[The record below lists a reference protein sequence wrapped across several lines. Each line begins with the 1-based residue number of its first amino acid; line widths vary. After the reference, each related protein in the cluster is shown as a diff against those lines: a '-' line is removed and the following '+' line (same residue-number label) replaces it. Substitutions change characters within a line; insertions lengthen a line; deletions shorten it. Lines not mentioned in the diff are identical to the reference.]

1 MVLAGWMDVT
11 SGQRG
16 ELRALV
22 NSSEVAASVATRAR
36 IVLWWAEGRAKVEI
50 AALAGVSRPTVDL
63 WLSRFDV
70 ESVAGL
76 LGWRRGGPR
85 EQMSGE
91 IRGRILALTRAGPPA
106 ETGLSC
112 WSSRVMAR
120 FVVRTTGMYVSHHYV
135 AASWREAGLRP
146 HRQGTFKVGRDPVFA
161 EKVADVVGLYLDPP
175 GGAVVLSID
184 EKTRI
189 QAVDR
194 TRPAD
199 RVRRQR
205 EAHR

>member
-1 MVLAGWMDVT
+1 MVLAGWMNVT

-16 ELRALV
+16 ELWALV

-36 IVLWWAEGRAKVEI
+36 VVLWWAEGGAKVEI

-70 ESVAGL
+70 EGVAGL
-76 LGWRRGGPR
+76 FGRRRGGPR

-91 IRGRILALTRAGPPA
+91 IRGRILALTRTGPPA
-106 ETGLSC
+106 ETGLSY

-120 FVVRTTGMYVSHHYV
+120 FVERTTGTYVSHHYV
-135 AASWREAGLRP
+135 AALWREAGLRP
-146 HRQGTFKVGRDPVFA
+146 HRQGTFKVGRDPAFA

-184 EKTRI
+184 ERTQIR
-189 QAVDR
+189 AVDR

-199 RVRRQR
+199 RVRRRR
-205 EAHR
+205 EAHP